1 MATLLSRRNL
11 LRAGIGAGGIVVA
24 SGVGFFAW
32 AGLTYSEGWRMG
44 RLTKFSAR
52 SSWRRLY
59 LFSTG
64 EGELMLGNDSANA
77 VWTGADGQEASNPW
91 VFSASRDFYE
101 GHREL
106 LGRLV
111 CVRYRQ
117 IMHRVTAFGGDTDYR
132 ADEIVPVADA
142 VVGAC
147 AVEGRGARSAGER
160 VGRIVKVARKGSV
173 AKSWEVTLQEGVA
186 GNRFT
191 EMSVLTDEMAACAT
205 SYLRAGKL
213 AVVGYRES
221 IVRNPLNRDTN
232 YDITNLRPAEG

>member
-1 MATLLSRRNL
+1 MAILTRRNL
-11 LRAGIGAGGIVVA
+11 LRAGIGAGGLVA
-24 SGVGFFAW
+24 ASSVGFFAW

-59 LFSTG
+59 LFATG
-64 EGELMLGNDSANA
+64 EGELMLGSDSSEAA
-77 VWTGADGQEASNPW
+77 WIGADGQGASNPW
-91 VFSASRDFYE
+91 IFSASRPFYDSN
-101 GHREL
+101 HAL

-132 ADEIVPVADA
+132 ADEIVPVLDA
-142 VVGAC
+142 PVGVC
-147 AVEGRGARSAGER
+147 AAEGRGARSAGER

-173 AKSWEVTLQEGVA
+173 AKSWELTLQEGVA

-191 EMSVLTDEMAACAT
+191 EMSILADDMAACAT
-205 SYLRAGKL
+205 AYLRAGRL

-232 YDITNLRPAEG
+232 YDIVHLRPAEG

>member
-1 MATLLSRRNL
+1 MAILTRRNL
-11 LRAGIGAGGIVVA
+11 LRAGIGAGGIVA
-24 SGVGFFAW
+24 LSGVGFFAW

-59 LFSTG
+59 LATTG
-64 EGELMLGNDSANA
+64 EGELMLGQDSSGA

-91 VFSASRDFYE
+91 IFSSSRAFYDD
-101 GHREL
+101 HHAL

-117 IMHRVTAFGGDTDYR
+117 VMHRVTAFGGDTDYR
-132 ADEIVPVADA
+132 AEEIVPVLDA
-142 VVGAC
+142 PVGAC

-160 VGRIVKVARKGSV
+160 VGRIVKVARKGSL
-173 AKSWEVTLQEGVA
+173 AKSWEITLQEGVV

-191 EMSVLTDEMAACAT
+191 EMSALSDEMAACAT
-205 SYLRAGKL
+205 AYLRAGRL

-232 YDITNLRPAEG
+232 YDITNLRPAEA